1 MIDIVLLTIP
11 KLEVL
16 NPLIGPAAL
25 KAMVEKEGFKAL
37 CLDYNLQMWLDTK
50 EYGVEHAWVDN
61 DSTFTDRD
69 EFEKFY
75 KVYLEDIV
83 DEYVERL
90 VEIDPKY
97 IGITL
102 LSHWQ
107 HNMCDKFIE
116 KINEKCNSR
125 IVLGGP
131 GIGPTYSQDKLDKES
146 IYAYIDGE
154 GEYALLE
161 LLRGNPFYP
170 GINGRPPQ
178 QIEDLNNLP
187 FPDYSDF
194 DLSKYSHKFRD
205 PYAIPEGSDLLYITG
220 TRGCIRRCTF
230 CDVGRIWPK
239 FTGKSGK
246 TIALEMKYQLE
257 RHPGVTKFYFT
268 DSLINGNQQQ
278 LNDLVDTLLKENINC
293 KWGGQFIVRPPN
305 TQTPEM
311 FKRLADAGCERM
323 LLGVE
328 NASQRVLNHMKKGMR
343 IQDVYYTLEQCHL
356 NNITVVPMMI
366 VGYPTETEEDF
377 QENIDF
383 LYNIKK
389 YADNGTIFHVSL
401 GPTLRVYEG
410 TPLADHFDE
419 EGIDRSDTGGW
430 TYGDND
436 QVTRIERWFKM
447 KNKAIEL
454 GIPLAI
460 DSPFFL
466 KKRYKNLTGKDI
478 E

>member
-1 MIDIVLLTIP
+1 MTDIVLLTIP

-25 KAMVEKEGFKAL
+25 KAMVEKEGFSAL
-37 CLDYNLQMWLDTK
+37 CIDYNLRMWLDTK
-50 EYGVEHAWVDN
+50 EYSIEYAWVDN
-61 DSTFTDRD
+61 DSTFTNGK
-69 EFEKFY
+69 EFKDFY
-75 KVYLEDIV
+75 SVYLEDLV
-83 DEYVERL
+83 DEYVDEL
-90 VEIDPKY
+90 KEINPTY

-116 KINEKCNSR
+116 KINQKCESR
-125 IVLGGP
+125 IILGGP
-131 GIGPTYSQDKLDKES
+131 GIGPDYSKNKLDENK
-146 IYAYIDGE
+146 IYAYVDGE

-161 LLRGNPFYP
+161 ILRGNPFYP

-178 QIEDLNNLP
+178 QIEDLNKLP
-187 FPDYSDF
+187 FPDYSDS

-239 FTGKSGK
+239 FTGKTGK
-246 TIALEMKYQLE
+246 TIALEMKHQLE
-257 RHPGVTKFYFT
+257 RHPQVTKFYFT
-268 DSLINGNQQQ
+268 DSLINGNQEQ
-278 LNDLVDTLLKENINC
+278 LNDMVDALLEENINC

-328 NASQRVLNHMKKGMR
+328 NGSQKILNDMKKGMR
-343 IQDVYYTLEQCHL
+343 VEDVYYTLEQCSI
-356 NNITVVPMMI
+356 NKITVVPMML
-366 VGYPTETEEDF
+366 VGYPTETEKEF

-383 LYNIKK
+383 LHSIKK
-389 YADNGTIFHVSL
+389 YADDGTIFHLSL
-401 GPTLRVYEG
+401 GPTLRVYQG
-410 TPLADHFDE
+410 TPLAYHFDK
-419 EGIDRSDTGGW
+419 EGIDYSDPGGW
-430 TYGDND
+430 EYKDND
-436 QVTRIERWFKM
+436 QKTRIERWFKM
-447 KNKAIEL
+447 KNTAIEL

-460 DSPFFL
+460 DSPHFL
-466 KKRYKNLTGKDI
+466 KKRYKDITGKDI